1 MLHRY
6 LRWLVGLVDSD
17 TLPLNV
23 SREMLQAHSSLKT
36 IKKKLVRTLLFLS
49 TATCIRGLM
58 VTSVHLYRLASGD
71 GALLLQVRKAL
82 DMIRKIA
89 DAQTAAE
96 AEEKDED
103 GEKKGALAGRGTLPS
118 TLEKSPTALGI
129 CEDHVWVHPDQH
141 LMSLANMVQM
151 RRLSR
156 SGRRT
161 RLPTQSCGTSSA
173 RR

>member
-1 MLHRY
+1 VLHRY

-36 IKKKLVRTLLFLS
+36 IKKKLVRTLLFLQI
-49 TATCIRGLM
+49 ATCIRGLT
-58 VTSVHLYRLASGD
+58 VTSVHLNRLVLSD

-103 GEKKGALAGRGTLPS
+103 GDKKGALAGT
-118 TLEKSPTALGI
+118 
-129 CEDHVWVHPDQH
+129 
-141 LMSLANMVQM
+141 
-151 RRLSR
+151 
-156 SGRRT
+156 
-161 RLPTQSCGTSSA
+161 
-173 RR
+173 